1 MLHREHLFFGRGGRR
16 RRRKRRANFC
26 HVRHSLPFFDVVAR
40 RRLLLRFISVRRRRE
55 RIGIRNGFQGSS
67 FIHLLPMRMKQRGRA
82 TTKSFSFEQPR
93 VLQNKGRRRGG
104 HSNDAAGE
112 QSRRHS
118 CKPRACVSLSSVFI
132 PFLFV
137 EREKG
142 RHNFLG
148 ESNKERKKEEEQQQN
163 NVRMKKEPK
172 S

>member
-1 MLHREHLFFGRGGRR
+1 M
-16 RRRKRRANFC
+16 
-26 HVRHSLPFFDVVAR
+26 RHSLPFFDVVAR

-112 QSRRHS
+112 QSRLHS

-132 PFLFV
+132 PFFCVRERTCKCLGFLV
-137 EREKG
+137 ETLNHKTG
-142 RHNFLG
+142 TTFFLG
-148 ESNKERKKEEEQQQN
+148 ESNARVAKNARKKN
-163 NVRMKKEPK
+163 NNGRTKKESK